1 MKGVNV
7 NMKTVG
13 FGDYL
18 IHFSPFGN
26 ERFMQ
31 ADSMRMS
38 FTGAEANVC
47 AALSLWG
54 EAVSFVTR
62 LPKNP
67 LTQTGVMF
75 LRSFGIDTCHIA
87 WGGKRMGLYFLE
99 NGASV
104 RPSQVIYD
112 RMDSGFTEAVTEDFD
127 IPAILNGADVFYL
140 TGITPAL
147 SENLR
152 ECALAFCKEAR
163 KKNIRVVFDVN
174 FRTTLLS
181 AEQAG
186 ENLRK
191 FAPYITHLIG
201 NEEHLKM
208 LLGISSKFGEDSRKN
223 RLRGIAEQTRM
234 ILGIPHVAVTVRRT
248 LSASDA
254 VTYAAFLSGED
265 FAVSTEYRTH
275 VVDRV
280 GSGDAFSAGLI
291 YGLAHEFSVEDTVGF
306 AAASSAIKHTITNDI
321 NFASAEEIEKLMK
334 NGASD
339 VRR

>member
-1 MKGVNV
+1 MKII
-7 NMKTVG
+7 G

-54 EAVSFVTR
+54 EEVSFVTR
-62 LPKNP
+62 VPENALSEKG
-67 LTQTGVMF
+67 LMF
-75 LRSFGIDTCHIA
+75 LRSFGINTRHITR
-87 WGGKRMGLYFLE
+87 GGKRMGLYFLE

-112 RMDSGFTEAVTEDFD
+112 RMDSGFTEAVKEDFD
-127 IPAILNGADVFYL
+127 IPAIFDGADVFYL

-147 SENLR
+147 SENLMD
-152 ECALAFCKEAR
+152 CALAFCKEA
-163 KKNIRVVFDVN
+163 KKRNLCVVYDVN
-174 FRTTLLS
+174 FRPTLSS
-181 AEQAG
+181 AEKAG
-186 ENLRK
+186 GFLK
-191 FAPYITHLIG
+191 KLAPFITHLIG

-208 LLGISSKFGEDSRKN
+208 LLGIESAFGEDSRKH
-223 RLRGIAEQTRM
+223 RLRDIVTQART
-234 ILGIPHVAVTVRRT
+234 ILGIPHIAVTVRRT

-254 VTYAAFLSGED
+254 ITYAAFLCDEE
-265 FAVSTEYRTH
+265 FAVSPEYHTH

-291 YGLAHEFSVEDTVGF
+291 YGIAKGYSVADTVGF

-321 NFASAEEIEKLMK
+321 NFSDPDEIRKLMN
-334 NGASD
+334 NGAKD

>member
-1 MKGVNV
+1 MKIVS
-7 NMKTVG
+7 

-26 ERFMQ
+26 ERFIQ

-54 EAVSFVTR
+54 EDVSFVTR
-62 LPKNP
+62 VPDNALSEKG
-67 LTQTGVMF
+67 LMF
-75 LRSFGIDTCHIA
+75 LRSFGINTRHITR
-87 WGGKRMGLYFLE
+87 GGKRMGLYFLE

-112 RMDSGFTEAVTEDFD
+112 RMDSGFTEAVKEDFD
-127 IPAILNGADVFYL
+127 IPSILDSADVFYL
-140 TGITPAL
+140 TGITLAL
-147 SENLR
+147 SENLVD
-152 ECALAFCKEAR
+152 CALAFCKEA
-163 KKNIRVVFDVN
+163 KKRNIYVVYDVN
-174 FRTTLLS
+174 FRPTLLS
-181 AEQAG
+181 AEKAG
-186 ENLRK
+186 EFLKK
-191 FAPYITHLIG
+191 FAPFITHLIG

-208 LLGISSKFGEDSRKN
+208 LLGIKSEFGEDSRER
-223 RLRGIAEQTRM
+223 RLRDIAEQTRTL
-234 ILGIPHVAVTVRRT
+234 LGIPDIAVTVRRT

-254 VTYAAFLSGED
+254 VTYAAFLSGES
-265 FAVSTEYRTH
+265 FAVSPEYHTH

-291 YGLAHEFSVEDTVGF
+291 YGLTKGYSVTDTVGF
-306 AAASSAIKHTITNDI
+306 AAASCAIKHTITNDI
-321 NFASAEEIEKLMK
+321 NFSDPDEIGKLMK
-334 NGASD
+334 NGAPD

>member
-1 MKGVNV
+1 MKIIGL
-7 NMKTVG
+7 
-13 FGDYL
+13 GDYM

-31 ADSMRMS
+31 ADAMRMS

-47 AALSLWG
+47 AALALWG
-54 EAVSFVTR
+54 EDVSFVTR
-62 LPKNP
+62 VPGNALSEKG
-67 LTQTGVMF
+67 LMF
-75 LRSFGIDTCHIA
+75 LRSFGIDTRYIVR
-87 WGGKRMGLYFLE
+87 GGKRMGLYFLE

-112 RMDSGFTEAVTEDFD
+112 RMDSGFTEAQKEDFD
-127 IPAILNGADVFYL
+127 IPSILDGADAFYL

-147 SENLR
+147 SENLMD
-152 ECALAFCKEAR
+152 CVLAFCKEA
-163 KKNIRVVFDVN
+163 KKRNIRVVFDVN
-174 FRTTLLS
+174 FRPTLLS
-181 AEQAG
+181 ADKAG

-191 FAPYITHLIG
+191 LAPFITHLIG

-208 LLGISSKFGEDSRKN
+208 LLGIESAFGEDSRKH
-223 RLRGIAEQTRM
+223 RLRDIATQART
-234 ILGIPHVAVTVRRT
+234 ILGIPYIAVTVRRT

-254 VTYAAFLSGED
+254 LTYAAFLCGEE
-265 FAVSTEYRTH
+265 FAVSPEYHTH

-291 YGLAHEFSVEDTVGF
+291 YGLAKGYSVTDTVGF
-306 AAASSAIKHTITNDI
+306 AAASCALKHTVTNDI
-321 NFASAEEIEKLMK
+321 NFSDPDEIGKLMK